1 MTAIAE
7 RKRRSSPTGMVLN
20 VATLRKALAT
30 VKDAVP
36 KRSPRAILQSVRLA
50 DGLLTASDGELRI
63 DADLPGFDGPALLL
77 PFNRLDAI
85 LRAITCEE
93 LQITSS
99 GNSCKIA
106 TQTGTWVLP
115 TEDAAEYPA
124 GEMPDAPSITRLP
137 TDQFR
142 RAVNGVV
149 YAHDDESTRFA
160 LSAVQIE
167 VNDGVVHFVATDGRR
182 ISIVEMEH
190 DLAVDDSETLVPA
203 RALHILAK
211 IVSGS
216 GEEAV
221 QIDANASELVATT
234 PGIRVAARLIEGRFP
249 RWRDAV
255 PSHDT
260 EPTTVLIS
268 ELMAAT
274 TAAAICTSE
283 ASRGVDFTFAP
294 DGLRLHGQSSGVGES
309 SVTCPIV
316 EFGHECTVKLD
327 PGFVL
332 EFLEGL
338 PADGEP
344 TVSIQAKGAGDSV
357 VFRSEDF
364 TGVIAPLAND

>member
-7 RKRRSSPTGMVLN
+7 RKRRSSPTGTVLN

-30 VKDAVP
+30 VRDAVP

-167 VNDGVVHFVATDGRR
+167 VNDGIVHFVATDGRR

-283 ASRGVDFTFAP
+283 ASRGVDFTFSP

-327 PGFVL
+327 PGFVI

>member
-7 RKRRSSPTGMVLN
+7 RKRRSTRTGTVLN

-30 VKDAVP
+30 VRDAVP
-36 KRSPRAILQSVRLA
+36 RRSPRAILQNVRLA
-50 DGLLTASDGELRI
+50 DGVLTGTDGDLRI
-63 DADLPGFDGPALLL
+63 DADIPGFDGPALLL
-77 PFNRLDAI
+77 PFARLDAI
-85 LRAITCEE
+85 VKAINCEE
-93 LQITSS
+93 VSITATGSS
-99 GNSCKIA
+99 CTIA
-106 TQTGTWVLP
+106 TDTGTWVLP

-124 GEMPDAPSITRLP
+124 GEIPDAPSVTRLP

-142 RAVNGVV
+142 RAVDGVV

-167 VNDGVVHFVATDGRR
+167 VNDGTVTFVATDGRR
-182 ISIVEMEH
+182 ISIVELEH
-190 DLAVDDSETLVPA
+190 DLAVDDSNTLVPA
-203 RALHILAK
+203 RALHVLSK
-211 IVSGS
+211 IVSDS

-221 QIDANASELVATT
+221 QIDASTSELVATT
-234 PGIRVAARLIEGRFP
+234 TGLRVCARLIEGRFP

-255 PSHDT
+255 PDHDT
-260 EPTTVLIS
+260 EPTTVLIA
-268 ELMAAT
+268 ELVSAT

-283 ASRGVDFTFAP
+283 TSRGVDFTFSPA
-294 DGLRLHGQSSGVGES
+294 GLCLHGQASDAGES
-309 SVTCPIV
+309 SVKCPIV

-344 TVSIQAKGAGDSV
+344 TVSIQTKGSGDSV
-357 VFRSEDF
+357 VFRCEDY